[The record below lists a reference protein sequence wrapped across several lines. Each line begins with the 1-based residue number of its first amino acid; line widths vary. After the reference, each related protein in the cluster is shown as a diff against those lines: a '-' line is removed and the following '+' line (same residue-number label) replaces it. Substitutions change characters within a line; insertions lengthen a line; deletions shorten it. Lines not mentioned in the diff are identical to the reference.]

1 MASTDIFDLIAQGDV
16 ESIRSVAAD
25 IPGVGRSRNAQG
37 MSALM
42 MAQYHRRQDIV
53 ALLRPG
59 AEPLSIHEAAAV
71 GDVAALHREFETDEN
86 AVHRMSADGFTPLHL
101 ACYFGN
107 HAAALACISSGADV
121 QAVASNPSRLCP
133 IHSAAAGG
141 HREIIQLLL
150 LHGANPNCA
159 QHGGWTAL
167 HSAAGHGH
175 IEMVRTLID
184 GGAHAH
190 QASDDGKTPA
200 DMARERSHGQLAG
213 WLEEL

>member
-16 ESIRSVAAD
+16 ESIRTVVAD
-25 IPGVGRSRNAQG
+25 IPGVGRSMNAQG

-42 MAQYHRRQDIV
+42 MALYHRRQDIV

-59 AEPLSIHEAAAV
+59 AEPLNIHEAAAL
-71 GDVAALHREFETDEN
+71 GDVSAILRAVEANTD
-86 AVHRMSADGFTPLHL
+86 AVNRMSADGFTPLHI

-107 HAAALACISSGADV
+107 HDAALACLNHGADLH
-121 QAVASNPSRLCP
+121 AVSANPSRLCP

-150 LHGANPNCA
+150 RNGADPNCV

-175 IEMVRTLID
+175 VEMVRTLLD